1 MSSRYIG
8 IAAIK
13 FKRLVDYLQRI
24 DLDVQVIAKNAGLSL
39 EAIQQ
44 ASDESILSAY
54 DYSKLF

>member
-24 DLDVQVIAKNAGLSL
+24 DLDVQVIAKNAGLSI

-44 ASDESILSAY
+44 ASD
-54 DYSKLF
+54 